1 MQKIPTSLKRKS
13 LIVVGIVATF
23 CCIVMLFGISST
35 LSITNEPDLTA
46 QAATVI
52 NASNIGT
59 LRSATSG
66 EYELNS
72 DITISASSGLSTNS
86 FSGTFDGKNHTIT
99 INGSI
104 AHSGTNNTDNYVG
117 ALFGQLNGGTVKNL
131 KIVLNGNI
139 STKFYNN
146 LSSSSYDGGGS
157 SANKSTYLG
166 LIAGIC
172 KGSAT
177 IDNVEVTIGDNGV
190 LSAIGRDNGSNHETQ
205 SGGSGGYVGALFG
218 TLTGVKT
225 FKNITVTNNGSIW
238 ARSQN
243 VSAGQGYKGSEVKL
257 VDATRIDKAA
267 AGGVVGAV
275 TGGGNNLAIDSLVL
289 KGNGYVGAKSQGGGD
304 KDTSHNINFA
314 GGVIGYCNGSSA
326 KITLRNVLYS
336 SEVTCYVA
344 VTVGNGTNYRGVI
357 LGGGDGVTVANLYRR
372 LDDNS
377 KEAGLATYT
386 GGSDDSGGASKSTIK
401 ASAAVTH
408 KIDSDVKGV
417 DSLSTDLTFTNLR
430 QYSPTIYYGTETNS
444 SLGSSYV
451 TDIKDGYI
459 CIYAYTSNASYII
472 SAAAYRASST
482 ASDYVYKNYYTIG
495 SVQATTFDQSFKIPA
510 SSVDF
515 RVMLATTSTAI
526 YSGFHNDISTKT
538 YNLSGIRFTGSTSSQ
553 SEELIN
559 DLFWGSFHNTDESLN
574 TYGSPN
580 SPNVTTHANV
590 GTYTFKLC
598 RMDENTGKPVVVE
611 NGTSLGADQENAPKT
626 IYKYDTSRTYTCSIT
641 PAELIL
647 TPITNATFTRE
658 YTGDY
663 NVLSSDLKYTTH
675 YTFKRADNGQ
685 TPTDTPEFKVGDGA
699 FYDSTGSVTDA
710 SVGENKV
717 VKLFDIE
724 VFGNYVL
731 SNSSPTELTLTNCSI
746 TPKTVVHSW
755 SNLTQTYN
763 GQQILPTISATGM
776 IGSDTLNF
784 KYEVFDKVNDPLCN
798 TPLTGITYVG
808 DYTVRATING
818 NTNYRF
824 ATNSFVTETL
834 TVTTREISLS
844 WTNFSEV
851 FNYTDKEV
859 TVWITDEANT
869 VPQVDRGK
877 IDINVVYYLDGSEAI
892 AQNQV
897 SLRNA
902 GNYYAIGSI
911 SNENYYLDY
920 SSTRFDDISITPI
933 TVNVNFHTGSAS
945 TVENLPYMGYSYI
958 GDARGLHATL
968 PTDASEYGLSND
980 NVLLTY
986 VKVGNVSDENNVRY
1000 VGTYSAVATLVESPS
1015 NAEDMIITNYQINES
1030 VNTATITIVEA
1041 VITLTYSYDNT
1052 YNALQSCYIYDG
1064 LRKSINAEVPEIEKK
1079 NPLDIIQVKK
1089 IETLNGT
1096 PVDPKDAN
1104 DNYLV
1109 TFSLSNENYV
1119 ISPEYQTRPLKI
1131 APYDITNATNVT
1143 IEEIDEQTYA
1153 GTPLKPAI
1161 TVWHNSNI
1169 LSAGK
1174 DYDEPQYLNNTNAGT
1189 NSAIVT
1195 INGKGNYSGSRE
1207 TRFTILPRTLSVN
1220 FLTLS
1225 NKLTYNGKNQ
1235 KIDAEF
1241 QGFATESDIVEP
1253 QIDYSGTSTTPH
1265 VIGNYVA
1272 TVKFRTPQSNYVLPS
1287 DEDLLK
1293 FNFEIIPKSVYLIFS
1308 DYTGLKF
1315 NNANQ
1320 TINVKFKDA
1329 PICVDDNGV
1338 SDVLGL
1344 SLTYVSP
1351 NGVGTPK
1358 NAATYTA
1365 TAELTG
1371 EDKANYVISGDK
1383 STTFS
1388 IAKYELELEFLHSSL
1403 SQNYDATS
1411 KAPSY
1416 SLLNPEFYE
1425 GDAEITLTYKDRTT
1439 LSTVVNPTKAGEYI
1453 VSARAN
1459 DTNYMLI
1466 GETQMDFVINQ
1477 AELRIIPL
1485 LTSSDVPG
1493 EIPSYVYQGPL
1504 SPTKIDFNFDY
1515 SHSTFG
1521 NDDKT
1526 LSVKTI
1532 YVNEN
1537 GEELMECVNVGTYQ
1551 IRYTLAENNDTNKN
1565 YKITNSQEVFDT
1577 YKFKIT
1583 PRYVTVSFNIS
1594 GSITYNGETYVISA
1608 ESKEVYNN
1616 YVGGVNVT
1624 GYENNSGIVM
1634 DLNDRLENVNYVVDT
1649 VDADGN
1655 PIVEISNVGTYT
1667 STVRIEGKSNYVLY
1681 TGGEGG
1687 HKTVS
1692 TFIITKKKV
1701 VFTAKTGVSK
1711 PYGTKD
1717 NPENFIQILDSSVTG
1732 ITNGEPIV
1740 VTLTR
1745 AEGEDAGSYAYT
1757 TFTADASGD
1766 NFELQLD
1773 PNPQAQHGVFEITKK
1788 SITITP
1794 KVFEFDYQQAFTSE
1808 DLIQTYPDNTAF
1820 GPQELKLQLVAD
1832 TVKVGDPAGTYDLKP
1847 VVSCLNNSNYVV
1859 SLVENSHKDKIVI
1872 LGRSI
1877 KISFVNEVGLD
1888 DDFHITYGDA
1898 DPDLYEYINFVD
1910 VSKCDDRIKSAY
1922 EAHQA
1927 LGNGE
1932 KFNWRDYI
1940 SILCVNDTDQTVRP
1954 YKEIGYNVVIR
1965 FLDAN
1970 GLPDDNYR
1978 AVRLDGTDVNAAGNE
1993 YKLFVNKFDLGTL
2006 YGQHID
2012 ATKPTV
2018 IANKEYDGEVKASI
2032 TDNKIIN
2039 SSNPTISDYLREQG
2053 FTVIAQYNDANAG
2066 INKPI
2071 IIRYSFS
2078 FSHYEN
2084 NYVLPVDYELTNAD
2098 GSSKGRIDAKLVTAS
2113 FNQESLEITYGEIP
2127 SVGVNYVGFLKGDD
2141 VTTENILVT
2150 TVYKGGSP
2158 LTTIQNA
2165 GQDYEIVLNVE
2176 YLNSSNNYTLEYT
2189 NATVYL
2195 NVNKKDVYV
2204 LPGERFEK
2212 PVDGTDRVALTSA
2225 NYVLDGLIDN
2235 DVGKVD
2241 IEYVASLSKV
2251 VPGETVVKM
2260 SINKLI
2266 GAPSSNYT
2274 LKTTNIEIQAYVKKL
2289 ADVSMVNEAFDFNN
2303 EEQNI
2308 SVDIQNALEGVSYQI
2323 NYFKLDG
2330 TALDGAPIDAGTYNA
2345 ECVVILDDY
2354 KTTMA
2359 RAKLTINKIQPSL
2372 YFTGNFNQVYGSF
2385 TPIKASVKAV
2395 GLLDENVK
2403 VKYTFEVENE
2413 QFPAFPQAG
2422 SHIVTAVYE
2431 ESTNYLEVRGEHS
2444 LKIAK
2449 KEITVTFDN
2458 YKGLVYNG
2466 YTRNDDITVR
2476 FNGIVEGDTCVPIK
2490 LFNVEQVKNAGNYRL
2505 EVNPSNDSYMITGTR
2520 SINFSIA
2527 KKSLSVSVGNDTSAE
2542 IGTTP
2547 QFNIK
2552 YEGFVEN
2559 ESVDDLEKAPTVKPS
2574 SGVVGTNKVQYVNGI
2589 DENYTFVYVEN
2600 TYVLT
2605 YVNENADKPNYTPY
2619 LVIGGAIGGIVLIF
2633 ILGYVIKIR
2642 NFTRIANA
2650 VKKREI
2656 RNSVMKKK

>member
-1 MQKIPTSLKRKS
+1 MQKIPTNLKRKS
-13 LIVVGIVATF
+13 FIVIGIIAIF
-23 CCIVMLFGISST
+23 CCIVLLFGIMPN
-35 LSITNEPDLTA
+35 LPITNSADVSA

-52 NASNIGT
+52 TASNIGT

-66 EYELNS
+66 TYELNS
-72 DITISASSGLSTNS
+72 NITVSAGVSTS
-86 FSGTFDGKNHTIT
+86 TFSGTFDGNNHTIT
-99 INGSI
+99 ITGTL
-104 AHSGTNNTDNYVG
+104 AHSGANNQDNYVG

-131 KIVLNGNI
+131 KIVFNGNI

-146 LSSSSYDGGGS
+146 TSSGEYDGGGS
-157 SANKSTYLG
+157 SANKATYLG

-172 KGSAT
+172 KGSST
-177 IDNVEVTIGDNGV
+177 VENVEVTIGASGV
-190 LSAIGRDNGSNHETQ
+190 LSAIGLDNGTNHETQ
-205 SGGSGGYVGALFG
+205 SGGSGGYVGGLFG

-243 VSAGQGYKGSEVKL
+243 VSAGQGYKGAEVKL
-257 VDATRIDKAA
+257 IDQTRIDKAA

-275 TGGGNNLAIDSLVL
+275 TGGGNNLSLDSLVL

-304 KDTSHNINFA
+304 ANTSHNINFA
-314 GGVIGYCNGSSA
+314 GGIIGYCNESSA
-326 KITLRNVLYS
+326 KITLRNVLYL
-336 SEVTCYVA
+336 SEVTSYVG
-344 VTVGNGTNYRGVI
+344 VTIGTGGNYRGVI
-357 LGGGDGVTVANLYRR
+357 LGGGSGVTLVNLYRR

-377 KEAGLATYT
+377 KNAALATYT
-386 GGSDDSGGASKSTIK
+386 GGSDSSGGSTRATILSN
-401 ASAAVTH
+401 ATVTN
-408 KIDSDVKGV
+408 KIDTDIKGV
-417 DSLSTDLTFTNLR
+417 DCLATDLTFTNLR
-430 QYSPTIYYGTETNS
+430 QYTPTIYYGTESNS

-451 TDIKDGYI
+451 TDIKDGNL

-472 SAAAYRASST
+472 SAAAYRATTSAT
-482 ASDYVYKNYYTIG
+482 EYTYRNYYTID
-495 SVQATTFDQSFKIPA
+495 SVQATTFDQSFNIPA
-510 SSVDF
+510 SCVDF
-515 RVMLATTSTAI
+515 RVMLATTSTTI
-526 YSGFHNDISTKT
+526 YSGFENDISTKT
-538 YNLSGIRFTGSTSSQ
+538 YDLSGIRFTGSTSSQ
-553 SEELIN
+553 SNVLIN
-559 DLFWGSFHNTDESLN
+559 NLFWGAFHNSDENLN

-580 SPNVTTHANV
+580 SANVTTHSYA

-598 RMDENTGKPVVVE
+598 KIDETTGKPVVVE

-626 IYKYDTSRTYTCSIT
+626 IYKYDTSRTYTCTIT
-641 PAELIL
+641 QAELIL
-647 TPITNATFTRE
+647 TPIAGASFTRE

-663 NVLSSDLKYTTH
+663 SVLSSDLIYTTH
-675 YTFKRADNGQ
+675 YTFKRADNGR
-685 TPTDTPEFKVGDGA
+685 TPTDTPEFNIGNGA
-699 FYDSTGSVTDA
+699 FYDSTGTVTDA
-710 SVGENKV
+710 SVGDNKV
-717 VKLFDIE
+717 VKLFGIN
-724 VFGNYVL
+724 VFGNYIL
-731 SNSSPTELTLTNCSI
+731 SSSSPTELILNNCSI

-763 GQQILPTISATGM
+763 GQEILPTISATGM

-784 KYEVFDKVNDPLCN
+784 SYAVYDKVNDPLCIN
-798 TPLTGITYVG
+798 PLSGITYVG
-808 DYTVRATING
+808 AYTVRASIIG

-824 ATNSFVTETL
+824 ATNSFVEETL
-834 TVTTREISLS
+834 TVTTKGISLS

-851 FNYTDKEV
+851 FNYTDRKV
-859 TVWITDEANT
+859 NVWITDEENT
-869 VPQVDRGK
+869 VPQVDRGN
-877 IDINVVYYLDGSEAI
+877 IAISVVYYLDGTTATT
-892 AQNQV
+892 QNQV
-897 SLRNA
+897 NLRNA
-902 GNYYAIGSI
+902 GDYYAIGSI
-911 SNENYYLDY
+911 SNTNYYLDY
-920 SSTRFDDISITPI
+920 ASTRFDNIEITPI
-933 TVNVNFHTGSAS
+933 TVNVNFHTGTA
-945 TVENLPYMGYSYI
+945 TTIENLPYMGYSYI
-958 GDARGLHATL
+958 GDERGLHATL
-968 PTDASEYGLSND
+968 PADALNYGLSND
-980 NVLLTY
+980 NILLTY
-986 VKVGNVSDENNVRY
+986 LKSGNISDENNVRY
-1000 VGTYSAVATLVESPS
+1000 VGAYSAVATLVESE
-1015 NAEDMIITNYQINES
+1015 NDADDMIITNYQINES

-1041 VITLTYSYDNT
+1041 VITLTYSYDDT

-1064 LRKSINAEVPEIEKK
+1064 LRKSINAEVPESEKK
-1079 NPLDIIQVKK
+1079 NPLDSIQVKK
-1089 IETLNGT
+1089 IETLNGN
-1096 PVDPKDAN
+1096 PVDPRDAN
-1104 DNYLV
+1104 DNYIV

-1119 ISPEYQTRPLKI
+1119 ISAEYQTRPLKI
-1131 APYDITNATNVT
+1131 APYDITSAQNVVIGE
-1143 IEEIDEQTYA
+1143 IEEQIYSGIALT
-1153 GTPLKPAI
+1153 PAI

-1174 DYDEPQYLNNTNAGT
+1174 DYSTPQYLNNTNAGT
-1189 NSAIVT
+1189 NTAIVT
-1195 INGKGNYSGSRE
+1195 INGVGNYSGSKE
-1207 TRFTILPRTLSVN
+1207 TRFTISPRTLSVN
-1220 FLTLS
+1220 FLTVS

-1253 QIDYSGTSTTPH
+1253 QISYSGTSNTPH
-1265 VIGNYVA
+1265 LIGNYVA
-1272 TVKFRTPQSNYVLPS
+1272 TVSFKTPQSNYVLPEN
-1287 DEDLLK
+1287 EDLLK
-1293 FNFEIIPKSVYLIFS
+1293 FNFEIIQKSVYLIFS

-1315 NNANQ
+1315 NNETQ
-1320 TINVKFKDA
+1320 TINVKFKDS
-1329 PICVDDNGV
+1329 PICIDDDGN

-1371 EDKANYVISGDK
+1371 ADKTNYVISGDK
-1383 STTFS
+1383 STSFS
-1388 IAKYELELEFLHSSL
+1388 IAKYEIELEFVHSSL
-1403 SQNYDATS
+1403 SQNYNATS
-1411 KAPSY
+1411 KAPTY
-1416 SLLNPEFYE
+1416 QLINPEFYE
-1425 GDAEITLTYKDRTT
+1425 GDAEIVLTYKDKTT
-1439 LSTVVNPTKAGEYI
+1439 LSTVVNPTKVGEYI
-1453 VSARAN
+1453 VTARAN
-1459 DTNYMLI
+1459 DTNYMLT

-1477 AELRIIPL
+1477 AELKIIPL
-1485 LTSSDVPG
+1485 LTASDSSD

-1504 SPTKIDFNFDY
+1504 SPTKVDFSFDY
-1515 SHSTFG
+1515 NYTTFG

-1526 LSVKTI
+1526 LQVKTL

-1537 GEELMECVNVGTYQ
+1537 GEELTECVDVGTYQ
-1551 IRYTLAENNDTNKN
+1551 IRYTLSDNNETNKN
-1565 YKITNSQEVFDT
+1565 YKIINAQDVFNE

-1634 DLNDRLENVNYVVDT
+1634 DVNDRLETINYVVDT
-1649 VDADGN
+1649 VDSEGN
-1655 PIVEISNVGTYT
+1655 PIVEITNVGTYT
-1667 STVRIEGKSNYVLY
+1667 STVRIEGQSNYVLY

-1687 HKTVS
+1687 HTTVS
-1692 TFIITKKKV
+1692 TFTITKKKI
-1701 VFTAKTGVSK
+1701 VFTAKQGVSK

-1717 NPENFIQILDSSVTG
+1717 NPENFIQLLDSDVTG
-1732 ITNGEPIV
+1732 ITNGESII
-1740 VTLTR
+1740 VTLVR
-1745 AEGEDAGSYAYT
+1745 AEGEEAGSYAYT
-1757 TFTADASGD
+1757 SFTADDSGD
-1766 NFELQLD
+1766 NFEIQLD
-1773 PNPQAQHGVFEITKK
+1773 PNPQAQHGVYEITKK

-1794 KVFEFDYQQAFTSE
+1794 KVFEFDYQEAFTSE
-1808 DLIQTYPDNTAF
+1808 DLIQIYSDNTAF
-1820 GPQELKLQLVAD
+1820 GIQELQLQLVAD
-1832 TVKVGDPAGTYDLKP
+1832 NVTVGNPAGTYDLKP
-1847 VVSCLNNSNYVV
+1847 TVSCLNNANYVV
-1859 SLVENSHKDKIVI
+1859 SLVENSHKGKITI

-1877 KISFVNEVGLD
+1877 KISFVNEAGLD
-1888 DDFHITYGDA
+1888 DNFHITYGDA

-1910 VSKCDDRIKSAY
+1910 IDKCDDRIKSAY

-1927 LGNGE
+1927 LNNGE

-1940 SILCVNDTDQTVRP
+1940 LITCLNDSDQAVRP

-1993 YKLFVNKFDLGTL
+1993 YKLYVNKFDLGTL
-2006 YGQHID
+2006 YGQHIEE
-2012 ATKPTV
+2012 TKPIV
-2018 IANKEYDGEVKASI
+2018 IANKEYDGEVKATI
-2032 TDNKIIN
+2032 TDNKITY
-2039 SSNPTISDYLREQG
+2039 STNPNISDYLREQG
-2053 FTVIAQYNDANAG
+2053 FTVIAQYTDANAG

-2078 FSHYEN
+2078 FAHYEN
-2084 NYVLPVDYELTNAD
+2084 NYILPVDYELTNAD
-2098 GSSKGRIDAKLVTAS
+2098 GSSKGRIDTKLVTAS
-2113 FNQESLEITYGEIP
+2113 FTQETLEITYGEIP
-2127 SVGVNYVGFLKGDD
+2127 TVEVNYVGFLKGNDI
-2141 VTTENILVT
+2141 TTENILVT
-2150 TVYKGGSP
+2150 TVYKGGAP

-2176 YLNSSNNYTLEYT
+2176 YLNGNNNYTLEYT
-2189 NATVYL
+2189 NATIYL
-2195 NVNKKDVYV
+2195 NINKKDVYV
-2204 LPGERFEK
+2204 LPGDRFEK
-2212 PVDGTDRVALTSA
+2212 PVDGTDRVELTSA
-2225 NYVLDGLIDN
+2225 NYVLDGLISN
-2235 DVGKVD
+2235 DVNKVD
-2241 IEYVASLSKV
+2241 IEYVASLAKV

-2266 GAPSSNYT
+2266 GTTASNYN

-2289 ADVSMVNEAFDFNN
+2289 ADVAMVNEAYDFNN

-2308 SVDIQNALEGVSYQI
+2308 SVDIQNALDGVSYEI
-2323 NYFKLDG
+2323 HYFKLDG
-2330 TALDGAPIDAGTYNA
+2330 TALEGAPIDAGTYNA

-2354 KTTMA
+2354 QTTMA

-2403 VKYTFEVENE
+2403 VKYSFEVENE
-2413 QFPAFPQAG
+2413 PFPAFPQAG
-2422 SHIVTAVYE
+2422 SHIVTALYE
-2431 ESTNYLEVRGEHS
+2431 ESTNYLEVRSEHN

-2476 FNGIVEGDTCVPIK
+2476 FNGIVEGDSCVPVK

-2527 KKSLSVSVGNDTSAE
+2527 KKALSVSVGNDTSAE

-2547 QFNIK
+2547 QFNIM
-2552 YEGFVEN
+2552 YDGFVEN
-2559 ESVDDLEKAPTVKPS
+2559 ESVEDLEKAPAIKPS
-2574 SGVVGTNKVQYVNGI
+2574 SGVVGTNKVQYINGI
-2589 DENYTFVYVEN
+2589 DENYTFVYAEN

-2605 YVNENADKPNYTPY
+2605 YENKNADKPNYTPY
-2619 LVIGGAIGGIVLIF
+2619 IVIGAAIGGIVLIF
-2633 ILGYVIKIR
+2633 VLGYVIKIR
-2642 NFTRIANA
+2642 NFSRIANA